1 MISAE
6 PGVRIDGWPAEI
18 VGNGLPVPVFG
29 GDRIPGAYLD
39 NAASTP
45 ALRAVVD
52 AVNDFLPYYA
62 SVHRGAGYSSRIATA
77 AYEDARERVARF
89 VGATDEQ
96 VVIFAKNTTEG
107 LNRIAR
113 LHAERGTTVFVSTA
127 EHHANLLPWRWR
139 ASTVRF
145 FRADAN
151 GVIDEDDLRRQ
162 LRDAPPGPRL
172 VALSGAYNVSGYT
185 PPIHRFARLAHE
197 YDAEILVDG
206 AQLAPHRRVALGG
219 TAPEEAIDYF
229 VFSAHKIYAPFGS
242 GALIAPR
249 RRLDAATPDLLG
261 GGIVDLVTLD
271 EVVWNA
277 LPDREE
283 AGSPNVIGAVAL
295 AAALDRLE
303 LLGREGIEAQEHA
316 LTGYTIER
324 LSAIPGLR
332 FLGPPGGPDRVG
344 VCSFVLSQVSH
355 ERVAA
360 ALAYEHGI
368 SVRSGCFCAHPAMF
382 DLLAL
387 GDAAVADARDRL
399 RRHEHAGIPG
409 AVRASLGLQSTRA
422 EVDRLVTALAEI
434 ADRGPRA
441 SYEHGPD
448 DQLRPVGWKEG
459 PPVHRAGSRDRAQ
472 LGQAA
477 RSEHLAGVS
486 PS

>member
-6 PGVRIDGWPAEI
+6 RAVRLDGWPEEV
-18 VGNGLPVPVFG
+18 VGSDLAVPVVG
-29 GDRIPGAYLD
+29 GGRLPGAYLD

-45 ALRAVVD
+45 PLRAVAD
-52 AVNDFLPYYA
+52 AVRDFLPYYA
-62 SVHRGAGYSSRIATA
+62 SVHRGAGYTSRVATA
-77 AYEDARERVARF
+77 AYEDARASVARF
-89 VGATDEQ
+89 VGATEDQ
-96 VVIFAKNTTEG
+96 VVLFVKNTTEG

-139 ASTVRF
+139 AAAVRF
-145 FRADAN
+145 FQADAN

-162 LRDAPPGPRL
+162 LQGAPPGPRL
-172 VALSGAYNVSGYT
+172 VALSGAYNVSGYV

-197 YDAEILVDG
+197 HGAELLVDG

-219 TAPEEAIDYF
+219 MVPEEAIDYF
-229 VFSAHKIYAPFGS
+229 VFSAHKIYAPYGS

-249 RRLDAATPDLLG
+249 RSLDGAGPDLLG

-271 EVVWNA
+271 EVVWNE

-303 LLGREGIEAQEHA
+303 ALGRERLEDQEHA
-316 LTGYTIER
+316 LTGYALAR
-324 LSAIPGLR
+324 LARVPGLR
-332 FLGPPGGPDRVG
+332 LLGPPAGRDRVG
-344 VCSFVLSQVSH
+344 VLTFVLPPLSH
-355 ERVAA
+355 EQVAA

-387 GDAAVADARDRL
+387 DEEAVAGARARL
-399 RRHEHAGIPG
+399 RRHDRADVPG

-422 EVDRLVTALAEI
+422 EVDRLATALTELAE
-434 ADRGPRA
+434 RGPRA
-441 SYEHGPD
+441 SYERGPD
-448 DQLRPVGWKEG
+448 GEPRPVGWKDEL
-459 PPVHRAGSRDRAQ
+459 PANLRRLLRSTN
-472 LGQAA
+472 AA
-477 RSEHLAGVS
+477 
-486 PS
+486 

>member
-1 MISAE
+1 MTLAE
-6 PGVRIDGWPAEI
+6 RAVRLDGWPEEV
-18 VGNGLPVPVFG
+18 VGSGLAVPVVG
-29 GDRIPGAYLD
+29 GSRLPSAYFD

-45 ALRAVVD
+45 PLRAVAD

-62 SVHRGAGYSSRIATA
+62 SVHRGAGYSSRVATA

-89 VGATDEQ
+89 VGATEEQ
-96 VVIFAKNTTEG
+96 VVIFVKNTTEG

-139 ASTVRF
+139 TSRVRF
-145 FRADAN
+145 FQADAS
-151 GVIDEDDLRRQ
+151 GVIDADDLRRK

-172 VALSGAYNVSGYT
+172 VALSGAYNVSGHV

-197 YDAEILVDG
+197 YGAEILVDG

-219 TAPEEAIDYF
+219 AAPEEAIDYF

-249 RRLDAATPDLLG
+249 RALDAATPDLLG

-303 LLGREGIEAQEHA
+303 ALGRERIEDQEHA
-316 LTGYTIER
+316 LTGYAIER
-324 LSAIPGLR
+324 LAAVPGLR
-332 FLGPPGGPDRVG
+332 LLGPPAGRDRVG
-344 VCSFVLSQVSH
+344 VLSFVLPALSH

-360 ALAYEHGI
+360 ALAYEHAI

-387 GDAAVADARDRL
+387 DAQTVTEAQARL
-399 RRHEHAGIPG
+399 RSHDRVDVPG

-422 EVDRLVTALAEI
+422 EVDRLAAALAEI
-434 ADRGPRA
+434 AEGGPRVSYERGPD
-441 SYEHGPD
+441 E
-448 DQLRPVGWKEG
+448 QLRPVGWEEDL
-459 PPVHRAGSRDRAQ
+459 PPEARAHRWDTSAS
-472 LGQAA
+472 
-477 RSEHLAGVS
+477 
-486 PS
+486 